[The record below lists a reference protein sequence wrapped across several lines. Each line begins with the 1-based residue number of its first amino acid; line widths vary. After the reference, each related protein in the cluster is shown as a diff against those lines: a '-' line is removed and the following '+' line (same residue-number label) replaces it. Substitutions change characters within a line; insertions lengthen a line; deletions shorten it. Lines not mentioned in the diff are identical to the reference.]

1 VPTDQHEPARVPYGF
16 DLPPDEHRLLRGRP
30 PRQALDWAASALG
43 SKARVVSAKAMVGG
57 RSSAVHALTILDR
70 DDRPHH
76 VVLRRY
82 VRPELQ
88 AEEPDLAEREATVLQ
103 VLDTSRVAAPRL
115 LAVDVHGDEAGVPA
129 VLMSRLRGR
138 IDWEPTDLDAYL
150 NRLAESL
157 PLVHD
162 IAVPADVAVRP
173 YRPYELGRSLG
184 PPAWTR
190 HPRAWAKAIELY
202 QGPPPILEQRF
213 IHRDYHPGNVLWS
226 GAAVGVVDW
235 VHASIGSPDADAG
248 HCRCNLAGWFGLD
261 AADRFLELYLAA
273 SGRSEYHPYWDIAAV
288 LGGNGDDAFLTDGE
302 PEDEPLL
309 AQAVSRLGR

>member
-16 DLPPDEHRLLRGRP
+16 ELPPDEHRLLRGRP
-30 PRQALDWAASALG
+30 PRQALDWAASAFG
-43 SKARVVSAKAMVGG
+43 SKARVAWARAMAGG
-57 RSSAVHALTILDR
+57 CSSAVHALTILDA

-103 VLDTSRVAAPRL
+103 LLDSSRVAAPRL
-115 LAVDVHGDEAGVPA
+115 IAVDLGGDEAGVPA
-129 VLMSRLRGR
+129 VLMSRLPGR

-150 NRLAESL
+150 DRLAEPL

-162 IAVPADVAVRP
+162 IAVPPDVAVRP

-213 IHRDYHPGNVLWS
+213 IHRDYHPGNVLWRRQHVS
-226 GAAVGVVDW
+226 GIVDW
-235 VHASIGSPDADAG
+235 QSASIGSPAADVA
-248 HCRCNLAGWFGLD
+248 HCRCNLVDHFGID
-261 AADRFLELYLAA
+261 AADRFLARWQSL
-273 SGRSEYHPYWDIAAV
+273 SGRREYHPYWDVTVVVAPTDSYGDPDPRLDEWIADVVSV
-288 LGGNGDDAFLTDGE
+288 LG
-302 PEDEPLL
+302 
-309 AQAVSRLGR
+309 